1 LEPGITSGRE
11 AAMAIFEGPGRN
23 RNIIIGVALVVV
35 LAVLIY
41 LYGGRF

>member
-1 LEPGITSGRE
+1 
-11 AAMAIFEGPGRN
+11 MAIFEGPSKN
-23 RNIIIGVALVVV
+23 RNIIIAVALVVV

>member
-1 LEPGITSGRE
+1 LEPGITSERE
-11 AAMAIFEGPGRN
+11 AAMAIFEGPSKN
-23 RNIIIGVALVVV
+23 RNIIIAVALVVV